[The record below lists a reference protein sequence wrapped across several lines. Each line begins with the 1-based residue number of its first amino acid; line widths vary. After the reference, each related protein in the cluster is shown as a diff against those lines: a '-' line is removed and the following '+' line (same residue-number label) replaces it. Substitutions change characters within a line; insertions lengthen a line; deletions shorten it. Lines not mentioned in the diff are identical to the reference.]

1 METDRENLSPI
12 AINSG
17 RNSPARAGL
26 SPKSPDM
33 VQSEQSYA
41 TKPKLPTKTSP
52 SLRRFQQASERRKGG
67 SQLSFSPNKMW
78 SEALQGL
85 RKEQEERSV
94 LERQKNLAVVEDGV
108 ASKRI
113 NQFKDMILQQQPN
126 VEERAECWKLLKDFL
141 NDPEVLYEVDRHLS
155 RGPERFVLGDTH
167 LYAAANISF
176 DLNLF
181 LHKIVDSRE
190 KYFPLLCG
198 VRCERKSKY
207 PIKVL
212 AMAAK
217 GMNDQFYVAVMIKSL
232 LATNIPPDT
241 VFGLTDVLFLSNEDR
256 SSKIAEK
263 TFELVAHTDA
273 EWDDFTYYEEDDGY
287 LDDVDNC
294 KEERLSLEDSGKKEK
309 EGGDVLQSQEKEVT
323 EVEDFGNISLHS
335 PYHLQ
340 MPSVETDSSEHSQE
354 EDFADDLRILD
365 IAPISLPPRGLDNS
379 QSSTSEA
386 VSLPLPLQ
394 VAPLAVDVVTTSWH
408 VEGNLLSSRSHPSC
422 ALVPLDITAVKETGS
437 CDKLFVAAT
446 ESSTLVISNNMKYF
460 QADTKCVVEHNRAYE
475 WIRGTSMA
483 GWLYKWPSKYNGFGQ
498 PHRRY
503 FILRDNLLC
512 YYTSRPLNDADYQ
525 RVKIFYVTEDTQLE
539 LCTRMFTRC
548 LKISVPAAADALWIR
563 FPESGRQESL
573 WLHALQQSIALQS
586 TKRLSLS
593 STIKTVW
600 YPDVTKEGTYDI
612 ISVDATMVNDGKY
625 VKVALFQF
633 QRDSASRTGWTGTD
647 QEAGEAQFNGEMHV
661 EGYDKA
667 YSGRVQYSMD

>member
-1 METDRENLSPI
+1 MK
-12 AINSG
+12 
-17 RNSPARAGL
+17 AGL
-26 SPKSPDM
+26 SPKPTE
-33 VQSEQSYA
+33 VEKSEQSYA

-52 SLRRFQQASERRKGG
+52 SLRRIRQVSEHRKGG

-85 RKEQEERSV
+85 RKDQEERSV

-126 VEERAECWKLLKDFL
+126 AEERAECWKLLKDFL

-176 DLNLF
+176 DLNLY
-181 LHKIVDSRE
+181 LHKIVDTRE

-198 VRCERKSKY
+198 VSCERKLKY

-217 GMNDQFYVAVMIKSL
+217 GMNDQFYVAIMIKAL
-232 LATNIPPDT
+232 FAANIPPDT

-256 SSKIAEK
+256 STKIAEK

-273 EWDDFTYYEEDDGY
+273 EWDDFTYYEEDDGCV
-287 LDDVDNC
+287 DDVDNS
-294 KEERLSLEDSGKKEK
+294 KEHLSLEDDSSKEK
-309 EGGDVLQSQEKEVT
+309 ERDAQQSQEKEVT

-340 MPSVETDSSEHSQE
+340 MPSVKTDSSELSE
-354 EDFADDLRILD
+354 GEDFAEELQILD
-365 IAPISLPPRGLDNS
+365 IAPSTLPPRGMDNS

-386 VSLPLPLQ
+386 VSLPLPLH

-446 ESSTLVISNNMKYF
+446 ESSTLVINNNMKFF

-483 GWLYKWPSKYNGFGQ
+483 G
-498 PHRRY
+498 
-503 FILRDNLLC
+503 
-512 YYTSRPLNDADYQ
+512 
-525 RVKIFYVTEDTQLE
+525 
-539 LCTRMFTRC
+539 
-548 LKISVPAAADALWIR
+548 
-563 FPESGRQESL
+563 
-573 WLHALQQSIALQS
+573 
-586 TKRLSLS
+586 
-593 STIKTVW
+593 
-600 YPDVTKEGTYDI
+600 
-612 ISVDATMVNDGKY
+612 
-625 VKVALFQF
+625 
-633 QRDSASRTGWTGTD
+633 
-647 QEAGEAQFNGEMHV
+647 
-661 EGYDKA
+661 
-667 YSGRVQYSMD
+667 